1 MSPTGKTRKSFADK
15 LRNKIESSGIESSGN
30 DKSEKESKLGNKL
43 KSKLNNNDVYNNNE
57 FWENHLD
64 NKETGRFDKNHDPN
78 DAIGRYYDFMNQKK
92 SKGGKR
98 KSRKQRNKSRKQK
111 R

>member
-15 LRNKIESSGIESSGN
+15 LRNKIESSGN

-57 FWENHLD
+57 FWENNLY
-64 NKETGRFDKNHDPN
+64 NKETGRFEQNHDPN
-78 DAIGRYYDFMNQKK
+78 DAYRRYYDFIDQQKK
-92 SKGGKR
+92 PKGGKR